1 MGNEIAKLAKRLKT
15 PASVQRFLRSMAY
28 NREEKGETVR
38 SALSAL
44 KSKEAHCFEAAFI
57 AALIL
62 EQHGYPPLVVS
73 IESQDK
79 LDHVIYVF
87 KQKGLWGS
95 IARSR
100 DEGLHGRPPRYRSL
114 RALVQSYIE
123 PFIDKTGRIVGYQ
136 LANLDDTKT
145 DWRFSKRNLWK
156 AEKYLVDLPHK
167 KLMSSD
173 SKYKKLHKR
182 YLENGPMK
190 KKAFWW

>member
-1 MGNEIAKLAKRLKT
+1 L
-15 PASVQRFLRSMAY
+15 
-28 NREEKGETVR
+28 
-38 SALSAL
+38 
-44 KSKEAHCFEAAFI
+44 EAAFI
-57 AALIL
+57 VALIL

-87 KQKGLWGS
+87 KQKALWGS
-95 IARSR
+95 IGRSR
-100 DEGLHGRPPRYRSL
+100 DEGLHGRPPIYRSI
-114 RALVQSYIE
+114 RTLVQSYVE

-136 LANLDDTKT
+136 LVNLDDTKT

-156 AEKYLVDLPHK
+156 AEKYLIDLPHK

-182 YLENGPMK
+182 YLEIELMK
-190 KKAFWW
+190 KKAFWL